1 MTTLYITRH
10 GETEWNTEGRM
21 QGWNDSPLTNLGI
34 SQAQWLYHRLKD
46 IDFDA
51 IYASPSGRAYKTA
64 EILKGKK
71 NIEIIAYDALREINL
86 SHWEGLDQ
94 KDIKEKDEE
103 QFHNFWKAPHLYKPL
118 SGEDFLELQ
127 HRVTEGIRE
136 IVKSHKNETVL
147 IVTHTMTLKALIA
160 GIENKPISTIWDPPF
175 IKQTSLTII
184 EMDDDKINIMMHADD
199 SHHKEVEQD

>member
-10 GETEWNTEGRM
+10 GETEWNTKGRM
-21 QGWNDSPLTNLGI
+21 QGWNDSPLTSLGI

-51 IYASPSGRAYKTA
+51 IYSSPAGRAYKTA
-64 EILKGKK
+64 EILKGKR
-71 NIEIIAYDALREINL
+71 NIEIIAHGALREINL
-86 SHWEGLDQ
+86 SQWEGLDQ

-136 IVKSHKNETVL
+136 IVKKHKNETLL

-184 EMDDDKINIMMHADD
+184 EMDEDKINIKMHADD
-199 SHHKEVEQD
+199 SHHKEVEQE